1 MKLQVFFDGLF
12 WGYAAGSR
20 TISMADNKTRPTD
33 ASVEDYIA
41 SRANAQ
47 QRIDCRELMGLFKKV
62 TRHSPRM
69 WGPSIV
75 GYGSYRY
82 TYESGRTGEAPLAA
96 FAIRGRELVVYL
108 EAEREEQ
115 RSLLSKL
122 GKHRMGKVCLYF
134 TRLADLDRSVLE
146 KLVVGSVAEARRRY
160 R

>member
-1 MKLQVFFDGLF
+1 
-12 WGYAAGSR
+12 
-20 TISMADNKTRPTD
+20 MAENKTKPTD

-47 QRIDCRELMGLFKKV
+47 QRADCRELMVLFKKV
-62 TRHSPRM
+62 TRYSPKM

-82 TYESGRTGEAPLAA
+82 TYESGRTGEMPVAG

-108 EAEREEQ
+108 LPEGEEQ

-122 GKHRMGKVCLYF
+122 GKHKMGKVCLYF
-134 TRLADLDRSVLE
+134 KQLADLDKSVLE
-146 KLVVGSVAEARRRY
+146 KLVINSIADLRRRY
-160 R
+160 G